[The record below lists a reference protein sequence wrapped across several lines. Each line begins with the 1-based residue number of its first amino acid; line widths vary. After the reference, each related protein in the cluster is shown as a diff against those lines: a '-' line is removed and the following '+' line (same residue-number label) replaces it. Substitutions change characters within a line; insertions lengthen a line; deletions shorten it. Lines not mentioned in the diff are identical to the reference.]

1 MKDPLNPQTFE
12 SPQSEQIGER
22 KKEIQEL
29 SINSIAR
36 SRTWLLEFMWLYKS
50 FMLLYISQSITR
62 MHHQMG
68 IKATGKARNDIFS
81 CNCNSYDYFGAD
93 LGFLRVPV
101 LLCSYNN
108 SMNPPNSETNK
119 HRLNMLLG
127 Q

>member
-22 KKEIQEL
+22 RKEIQEL

-50 FMLLYISQSITR
+50 FMLYISQSITR

-68 IKATGKARNDIFS
+68 IKATGKVRNDIFS
-81 CNCNSYDYFGAD
+81 YNCNSYDYFGAN
-93 LGFLRVPV
+93 LGFLRVLV
-101 LLCSYNN
+101 LPCSYNN
-108 SMNPPNSETNK
+108 FVNPSNTETKK
-119 HRLNMLLG
+119 HKLIILLG
-127 Q
+127 K